1 MVMLTPATSTSMRL
15 TASPLSLAAIGGAVP
30 TICHLSSSVASPLA
44 LAAGPLR
51 GDDERRWQHRMGM
64 TLLTDYYGAAVT
76 GGSRI
81 ELNQNG
87 ASGLS
92 SRVPALDQVLRLESL
107 VIFIVV
113 GRWWAADGNWR
124 VLAAG
129 HGLWV
134 VGR

>member
-1 MVMLTPATSTSMRL
+1 MRL
-15 TASPLSLAAIGGAVP
+15 AIASPAYSEVAPVALFDCSLVRTDAAHQVCRRQVG
-30 TICHLSSSVASPLA
+30 H
-44 LAAGPLR
+44 
-51 GDDERRWQHRMGM
+51 ERRWQHRMGM
-64 TLLTDYYGAAVT
+64 TLLTDYFGAAVT

-92 SRVPALDQVLRLESL
+92 SRVPALDQVIRLESL

-134 VGR
+134 VGRWLRQSRNLSGSMAD